1 MNLHLTT
8 EYCGRLNLA
17 RVLVEVN
24 LEKPLSKKIYFK
36 GKEGQDVTVWNE
48 LPISPS

>member
-1 MNLHLTT
+1 MKLHLTT
-8 EYCGRLNLA
+8 EYCVRLNVA

-24 LEKPLSKKIYFK
+24 LENPLSKKIYFK
-36 GKEGQDVTVWNE
+36 GKEGQDVTVWDE